1 MGILRADRVSGLGGA
16 NAINGSVFFGTSDDT
31 AVGRGLIVSNTS
43 DLDIGTGNFTIEYW
57 FNTSQ
62 TSATGYAGVGVATW
76 DYDGSSSTTSFN
88 IYHYYK
94 GIRIFNRISS
104 GFTKIL
110 DNSNNWSTDT
120 WHHFAWVR
128 EGTGSSENKAYI
140 DGTQIGSAFTNAA
153 DYTTGQDWLIGANNF
168 SGFPNYGFSGYI
180 SNVRVSNV
188 ARYTAN
194 FTAPTTRFE
203 KDANTILLAC
213 QSPGNVLQEATGKII
228 TAGSTTGNDYG
239 LPVASHFTPDIGED
253 HGITFE
259 DNTKFDTL
267 SYMVPPGG
275 TSAESNRGRGL
286 IGNVGGEFSNGI
298 HYVQIQTSGVSVNFG
313 DLSNDKR
320 RESVVC
326 SSTRGLFAGGDAPS
340 GGSEINAIEYVTIAT
355 TGQNGLDFGD
365 LTAASGMGSG
375 CSSQT
380 RGVIALG
387 YDHPTAVNSIDYVTI
402 ATTGNAADFGDS
414 TDARNNS
421 SSLSSP
427 TRGIWAGGTPSYKD
441 TIDYVTI
448 ASAGNATDFGDF
460 DRNVMTP
467 AGASSSTR
475 GVFCAGGANM
485 SPNQFA
491 NNRMEYITIAS
502 TGNTVHFGD
511 LQHKRG
517 NASGL
522 SNSTTAVI
530 AGGCTDNGGSTATN
544 AMEFITIAST
554 GNGVEFGDTT
564 ATCLRTQGTSDS
576 HGGLS

>member
-16 NAINGSVFFGTSDDT
+16 NAINGSVFFGSGTTESST
-31 AVGRGLIVSNTS
+31 ALKVASHS
-43 DLDIGTGNFTIEYW
+43 DLNIGSGNFTIEYW
-57 FNTSQ
+57 FYSDTDDAWGTS
-62 TSATGYAGVGVATW
+62 VASW
-76 DYDGSSSTTSFN
+76 EYNAASSLNGFT
-88 IYHYYK
+88 IYHTDL
-94 GIRIFNRISS
+94 GIKIYNRTGGGYSNWYTGTS
-104 GFTKIL
+104 G
-110 DNSNNWSTDT
+110 WSLNT

-128 EGTGSSENKAYI
+128 EGTGSNENKIYI
-140 DGTQIGSAFTNAA
+140 DGTLLGSAATNAVA
-153 DYTTGQDWLIGANNF
+153 YTDDQPWSIGGNNLED
-168 SGFPNYGFSGYI
+168 GTYPRYGYSGYL

-188 ARYTAN
+188 ARYTGN

-213 QSPGNVLQEATGKII
+213 QSPGDVTQEATGKIL
-228 TAGSTTGNDYG
+228 TPSVRNTDSTP
-239 LPVASHFTPDIGED
+239 PVASHFTPDIGED

-340 GGSEINAIEYVTIAT
+340 GGSEINVIEYVTIAT
-355 TGQNGLDFGD
+355 TGQNALDFGD

-402 ATTGNAADFGDS
+402 ATAGNAADFGDS

-448 ASAGNATDFGDF
+448 ASAGNATDFGNLATAAF
-460 DRNVMTP
+460 ATS
-467 AGASSSTR
+467 AASSSTR
-475 GVFCAGGANM
+475 GIFAGGGISA

-491 NNRMEYITIAS
+491 NNSIQYITIAS
-502 TGNTVHFGD
+502 TGNASDFGD
-511 LQHKRG
+511 LSVARG

-522 SNSTTAVI
+522 SNSTTAVF

-544 AMEFITIAST
+544 IIDYVTISSL
-554 GNGVEFGDTT
+554 GNAVKFGETT
-564 ATCLRTQGTSDS
+564 ATCLRTQGSSDS
-576 HGGLS
+576 HGGIS